1 MDEGRTDNTI
11 SKVDCFNNTSL
22 PVVTADLAK
31 LSIDIN
37 SSPTESTKRI
47 LRKRIPKPAASTDVL
62 NRRCSLKPKKRKVSE
77 MDMEEENIKE
87 YYLDKKIN
95 KKINL
100 ETIYEESDNA
110 GNDIGMHMS
119 AKRFKRMLLFSQ
131 TASKIKKRRAKIK
144 KVFGSKDISKHVRD
158 NVLKNYANKIKLLER
173 GPIMIDQKFLEKI
186 NKIGQS
192 SSCVKN

>member
-1 MDEGRTDNTI
+1 MDEGQTDNTI
-11 SKVDCFNNTSL
+11 SKVDCSNNTAL

-47 LRKRIPKPAASTDVL
+47 LRKRMPKSTAKTDVL

-77 MDMEEENIKE
+77 MDIEEENIKE

-110 GNDIGMHMS
+110 GDDIGMRMS

-131 TASKIKKRRAKIK
+131 TASKAKKRRAKVK
-144 KVFGSKDISKHVRD
+144 KVFGSKIKHVVRGD
-158 NVLKNYANKIKLLER
+158 IMKSYVTSIQILEK
-173 GPIMIDQKFLEKI
+173 GPIMIDKELLEKI
-186 NKIGQS
+186 DKIGQS
-192 SSCVKN
+192 SSCV

>member
-1 MDEGRTDNTI
+1 
-11 SKVDCFNNTSL
+11 
-22 PVVTADLAK
+22 
-31 LSIDIN
+31 
-37 SSPTESTKRI
+37 
-47 LRKRIPKPAASTDVL
+47 
-62 NRRCSLKPKKRKVSE
+62 

-110 GNDIGMHMS
+110 DDDIGMRMS

-131 TASKIKKRRAKIK
+131 TASKVKKRRAKIK
-144 KVFGSKDISKHVRD
+144 KVFGSKEISKHVRD
-158 NVLKNYANKIKLLER
+158 NLFKNYANKIKLLER

-192 SSCVKN
+192 SSCV

>member
-1 MDEGRTDNTI
+1 MDEGQTDNTI
-11 SKVDCFNNTSL
+11 SKVDCSNNTAL

-47 LRKRIPKPAASTDVL
+47 LRKRMPKSTAKTDVL
-62 NRRCSLKPKKRKVSE
+62 NRSLKPKKRKVSE
-77 MDMEEENIKE
+77 MDIEEENIKE

-110 GNDIGMHMS
+110 GDDIGMRMS

-131 TASKIKKRRAKIK
+131 TASKAKKRRAKVK
-144 KVFGSKDISKHVRD
+144 KVFGSKIKHVVRGD
-158 NVLKNYANKIKLLER
+158 IMKSYVTSIQILEK
-173 GPIMIDQKFLEKI
+173 GPIMIDKELLEKI
-186 NKIGQS
+186 DKIGQS
-192 SSCVKN
+192 SSCV